1 MRLVFLGR
9 PTAWKGVSS
18 ILELALVP
26 VLANTKLLFFF
37 PYEHADLFKNIPV
50 ELTERISVVVSKS
63 FRDYKPSYGDVH
75 LYPANYGTSAK
86 FIESIS
92 INCLEMASVGIP
104 SFITRG
110 GLLTWPEFLSNP
122 LFVEVDWFDTFG
134 TARKINDLY
143 KTKVSDFELS
153 EIKRA
158 ISVSNYAN
166 QLQDFMI

>member
-110 GLLTWPEFLSNP
+110 GLLTWPEFLGNP
-122 LFVEVDWFDTFG
+122 CLLKLIGLILLELH
-134 TARKINDLY
+134 ARLTIY
-143 KTKVSDFELS
+143 TKL
-153 EIKRA
+153 R
-158 ISVSNYAN
+158 
-166 QLQDFMI
+166 